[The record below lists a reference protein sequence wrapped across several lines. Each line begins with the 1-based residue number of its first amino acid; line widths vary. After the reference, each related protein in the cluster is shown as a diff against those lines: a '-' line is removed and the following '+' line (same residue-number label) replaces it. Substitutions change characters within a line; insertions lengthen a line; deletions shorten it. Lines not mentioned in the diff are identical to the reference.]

1 MSDNQNPPAAASA
14 REDEIDLMD
23 VLIVLVRQKKWVIG
37 CTVLIGGAAL
47 VASLL
52 MTPIFTSKAIIM
64 PPQQQGS
71 GLSAML
77 GKLGG
82 DMGGLGGLAGL
93 KNPNDLYVGMLE
105 SRTVADGLIRR
116 FKLKEMLGTQTMDDT
131 RALLNGMSTISSGKD
146 GLISVTVDHEDPL
159 FAARLANAYVEE
171 LARLTQT
178 LAVTDASQRRLFFE
192 KQLKQS
198 KEQLALAEVALRKT
212 QEKTGLLQP
221 EGQIQSIIGNV
232 AQLRA
237 TIAAKEVELTAMRS
251 FATEQNPEYLRTQ
264 QEIGGLK
271 AQLAKL
277 EQGQQTAG
285 DFMVPTGKVPQTGLE
300 YIRRLRDVKYHETMF
315 ELLAKQFEMAKID
328 EAKDTSTIQV
338 LDKATPADKKS
349 KPKRAV
355 ITLLGVL
362 AGFFVGVL
370 GAFAREGLR
379 RNRQGDGAKR
389 WAALRQAWRAD

>member
-1 MSDNQNPPAAASA
+1 MSENQNLPAAASA

-23 VLIVLVRQKKWVIG
+23 MLIVLVRQKKWVIG
-37 CTVLIGGAAL
+37 CTVVIGGAAL

-52 MTPIFTSKAIIM
+52 MTQIFTSKATIM
-64 PPQQQGS
+64 PPQQQSS

-77 GKLGG
+77 GKLAGDVGG
-82 DMGGLGGLAGL
+82 MAGL

-105 SRTVADGLIRR
+105 SRTVADSLIRR
-116 FKLKEMLGTQTMDDT
+116 FKLKEMFETQTMDDT
-131 RALLNGMSTISSGKD
+131 RSVLNGMSNISSGKD
-146 GLISVTVDHEDPL
+146 GLISVSIDHKDPL
-159 FAARLANAYVEE
+159 FAAQLANAYVEE
-171 LARLTQT
+171 LVRLTQT

-237 TIAAKEVELTAMRS
+237 TIAAKEVQLTAMRS
-251 FATEQNPEYLRTQ
+251 FATEQNPEYQRTQ

-277 EQGQQTAG
+277 EQGQQTDG

-315 ELLAKQFEMAKID
+315 ELLAKQFEMAKIE

-338 LDKATPADKKS
+338 LDRATPADRKS

-355 ITLLGVL
+355 ITLLGVVM
-362 AGFFVGVL
+362 GFFVGVL
-370 GAFAREGLR
+370 SAFAREGLGR
-379 RNRQGDGAKR
+379 SRQGDGAKR